1 MRPVSGELTVRES
14 QISVTTNGGKKY
26 SGTLP
31 EEFGEA
37 VAAAVSANGAGIA
50 VVPRFG
56 QPVLLLNLSDHLI
69 KVAVTLSGVKA
80 GWTDVAFI
88 ENDTR
93 IAATT
98 TEGKVF
104 AWPSYADVGSLTQ
117 LAKKHLPV
125 IRGEDGVDKRLEVPD
140 FILRKEQVA
149 EQSGDV
155 SA

>member
-1 MRPVSGELTVRES
+1 
-14 QISVTTNGGKKY
+14 
-26 SGTLP
+26 LP
-31 EEFGEA
+31 EGFGEA

-140 FILRKEQVA
+140 FILRKDHA
-149 EQSGDV
+149 EGQSGDV